1 VSVNAN
7 SNKFAP
13 DNTGS
18 GLPRQI
24 QFSLRLAF

>member
-1 VSVNAN
+1 MN
-7 SNKFAP
+7 SDKFFA

-24 QFSLRLAF
+24 QLYVRFQF